1 MIRWKHHVLLNLAL
15 ALGALGCGG
24 GSASSG
30 VAISIAATT
39 GSVITKQTDQIN
51 SLVSGSTDTAVSWT
65 VTCAT
70 GVTAGTCGSI
80 DSNGLYTAPATIP
93 TTTSNGTTTAAPTV
107 TITGAAH
114 ADTTK
119 KATTTITIITGIN
132 ISVTPAT
139 ATVGTEEKF
148 DGFAATVTNPG
159 CNQSTDNTCLAVTWS
174 VPTATGNTNG
184 IIADTGIDSNFV
196 DHSVYT
202 APKNVP
208 NPSTV
213 TITATSVKDT
223 TITVTALVTIVTA
236 SVPTVTSVSPTKAGM
251 GSLFQDV
258 YITGTNF
265 ISTNKVSVTAGS
277 QAPTTLTPAN
287 VTSAL
292 MRVRVPDNLLSAS
305 GVLQFGVAQQN
316 GAVQACPATD
326 PTKCQIVVTP
336 LRPAVVGPSPNAIS
350 QQNPSG
356 ALDFNVIG
364 GFFGTGTTS
373 SVFSVAGTY
382 DGQIRGLV
390 TSASNSARQLTFAVG
405 GAANPT
411 DFGIA
416 GLHPFV
422 VRNIT
427 DSTKMAAANLAVQ
440 TDVNANPP
448 TPIGLPLTVGPTP
461 PPGTTLN
468 AAPTDVA
475 VNPATGR
482 AVVANAGTD
491 DVTIVDI
498 GATSPAVIVHSI
510 CTASQTAGTGP
521 NCPPAGPRGVAID
534 YVRNR
539 ALVAN
544 GTSKSIAVIDL
555 GSNRVTTVIPLQD
568 APDSVGVNPV
578 TGRALVVMN
587 AQNYGLLLD
596 LTQPSPAIASA
607 VTMKTGSNA
616 RVAVEPHL
624 NWAVATPGG
633 TGAVRI
639 VDLGQQTTNHIT
651 NVSRSS
657 GVVTVT
663 VKAGTSSEPLLAI
676 QRNDEVLIQGIPDS
690 SFNGVYP
697 VTDVGPGNTQF
708 KYAQPV
714 DAAHPDATSL
724 TGTASYSEPLTS
736 ISLTSQTI
744 QGVNINP
751 ETQMA
756 ILTDPSSGSNSI
768 LSLLDQTPASFTLL
782 PTPTGRVEVGTI
794 AGTFNPLTNTAY
806 IVNRIA
812 NTLSVI
818 DPTVPGPHR
827 IPTPASTFPT
837 GVAPVAVAVD
847 PASDRLVVVNQGDN
861 TIWIYSLISSVG
873 SVRPIAITETNPKM
887 FVTNSTLSSGPAPS
901 ALRLNIFGKGFSSS
915 STVRFDG
922 DATGLVPTFVTD
934 RELTVIVSPSLL
946 MNARRFA
953 VDVLDPNSGTVSN
966 VSDFTVVQSVD
977 VSSPTTGCTAPMP
990 SGVAIDPEKDLA
1002 VVSLF
1007 GCTEVAVMNLSN
1019 GTGRTVSVGAS
1030 PLGVA
1035 VLPRLGVAVVANNGS
1050 NNASVV
1056 PEVAQTLQCPATIA
1070 TGTGPVGV
1078 AADQDTGEA
1087 AVANSAA
1094 STVTILNLITCGSS
1108 TISTGQRPTA
1118 VAFNYQNH
1126 QIAVTA
1132 SASNAVDVGNASGG
1146 SLSPTIGTFS
1156 VPTSIVYDPE
1166 PSDCGTSNT
1175 VGCFVANS
1183 STANYIQTVDPT
1195 TSTARSF
1202 NVGINPTSIAY
1213 NYLTSTMI
1221 TTNTTSRTVTVVDF
1235 LSGLIR
1241 GVLSLPPSPP
1251 GSDQSV
1257 AGGLALTGALQFA
1270 VDIHPLTNLA
1280 VIADTANGR
1289 VLFVPVPH

>member
-1 MIRWKHHVLLNLAL
+1 MSRWKHPILLNLAL

-51 SLVSGSTDTAVSWT
+51 SLVTGGGTDTAVNWT
-65 VTCAT
+65 VTCAS
-70 GVTAGTCGSI
+70 GVTAGTCGTI
-80 DSNGLYTAPATIP
+80 DSNGLYTSPATVP

-114 ADTTK
+114 ADTSK
-119 KATTTITIITGIN
+119 KATTTITIITGISIA
-132 ISVTPAT
+132 ISPAI
-139 ATVGTEEKF
+139 ATVGTQEHF
-148 DGFAATVTNPG
+148 DGFAATVSNPG
-159 CNQSTDNTCLAVTWS
+159 CNQSVDNTCLAVTWS

-184 IIADTGIDSNFV
+184 TITDSGIDSNFV

-202 APKNVP
+202 APMKVP
-208 NPSTV
+208 QPSTV

-223 TITVTALVTIVTA
+223 TITATATVTIVTA
-236 SVPTVTSVSPTKAGM
+236 TVPTVTSVSPTNAGM

-265 ISTNKVSVTAGS
+265 ISTNNVSVTAGS
-277 QAPTTLTPAN
+277 QAPTSLTPAN

-292 MRVRVPDNLLSAS
+292 IRVRVPDNLLSAA

-316 GAVQACPATD
+316 GAVQTCPATD
-326 PTKCQIVVTP
+326 PTKCQIVVAS
-336 LRPAVVGPSPNAIS
+336 LRPAIVGPSPTSVS

-356 ALDFNVIG
+356 ALDFHVNG
-364 GFFGTGTTS
+364 GFFGTGTTT

-390 TSASNSARQLTFAVG
+390 TSTSNSARQLTFAIG
-405 GAANPT
+405 GAGNPT
-411 DFGIA
+411 DFGTA

-422 VRNIT
+422 IRNIN
-427 DSTKMAAANLAVQ
+427 DPTKMAAANLAVQ

-448 TPIGLPLTVGPTP
+448 TPIPGSPVTVGPTP
-461 PPGTTLN
+461 LPGMTVN
-468 AAPTDVA
+468 PAPTDVA

-482 AVVANAGTD
+482 AVVANTGTD
-491 DVTIVDI
+491 DITVVDV
-498 GATSPAVIVHSI
+498 GATSPAVIAHSI
-510 CTASQTAGTGP
+510 CTASVTAGTGP
-521 NCPPAGPRGVAID
+521 NCPPSGPRSVAID
-534 YVRNR
+534 YVRNL

-544 GTSKSIAVIDL
+544 GTSNSIAVIDL
-555 GSNRVTTVIPLQD
+555 ANNFVTSVIPLQD
-568 APDSVGVNPV
+568 SPDAVGVNPV

-587 AQNYGLLLD
+587 SKTYGLLLD
-596 LTQPSPAIASA
+596 LTPATPTIVSA
-607 VTMKTGSNA
+607 VTMKTGSNSH
-616 RVAVEPHL
+616 VAVEPHL

-639 VDLGQQTTNHIT
+639 VDLGRQTTNHIT

-663 VKAGTSSEPLLAI
+663 VQAGTSSEPLLAI
-676 QRNDEVLIQGIPDS
+676 QRDDAILIQGISDS
-690 SFNGVYP
+690 SFNGVYT

-724 TGTASYSEPLTS
+724 TGTASYAEPLTS
-736 ISLTSQTI
+736 VSLSQTI
-744 QGVNINP
+744 QGIDINP
-751 ETQMA
+751 ETQTA
-756 ILTDPSSGSNSI
+756 ILSDPSSGNNFI
-768 LSLLDQTPASFTLL
+768 LSLLDQTPASFSLT
-782 PTPTGRVEVGTI
+782 PTPTGSAEVGTI
-794 AGTFNPLTNTAY
+794 AGAFNPLTNTAY

-812 NTLSVI
+812 KTLSVI

-827 IPTPASTFPT
+827 IPTLASTFPT
-837 GVAPVAVAVD
+837 GAAPVAVAVD
-847 PASDRLVVVNQGDN
+847 PASDHLVVVNQGDN
-861 TIWIYSLISSVG
+861 TISIYSLISSSG
-873 SVRPIAITETNPKM
+873 SVRPVAITETNPKT
-887 FVTNSTLSSGPAPS
+887 FVTNSTLSSGPEPS
-901 ALRLNIFGKGFSSS
+901 EIGLTIIGKGFSNSS
-915 STVRFDG
+915 VVRLDG
-922 DATGLVPTFVTD
+922 TPLVPKFISD
-934 RELTVIVSPSLL
+934 RELTAIVPPSLL
-946 MNARRFA
+946 MTARRFA
-953 VDVLDPNSGTVSN
+953 VDVLDSGNVSN

-977 VSSPTTGCTAPMP
+977 VSSASTGCSAPQP
-990 SGVAIDPEKDLA
+990 SGVAIDPEQDLA

-1007 GCTEVAVMNLSN
+1007 GCSEVAVMDLTS
-1019 GTGRTVSVGAS
+1019 GTGRRVTVGAN

-1035 VLPRLGVAVVANNGS
+1035 VLPRLRVAIVANNGS
-1050 NNASVV
+1050 NSASIV
-1056 PEVAQTLQCPATIA
+1056 PELGQVLQCPNAIA

-1087 AVANSAA
+1087 AVANSA
-1094 STVTILNLITCGSS
+1094 SNTVTILNVATCGASS
-1108 TISTGQRPTA
+1108 ISTGQHPTA

-1132 SASNAVDVGNASGG
+1132 SASNVVDIGSASAG
-1146 SLSPTIGTFS
+1146 SLSATGGTFS

-1166 PSDCGTSNT
+1166 HSDCGVSNT
-1175 VGCFVANS
+1175 VGCFIANS
-1183 STANYIQTVDPT
+1183 STANNVQTVDPS

-1202 NVGINPTSIAY
+1202 NVGINPTTIAY

-1241 GVLSLPPSPP
+1241 GVLSLPPPP
-1251 GSDQSV
+1251 LGSDQSV

-1289 VLFVPVPH
+1289 VLLVPVPR

>member
-1 MIRWKHHVLLNLAL
+1 MSRWKHHILLNLAL
-15 ALGALGCGG
+15 ALCALGCGG

-39 GSVITKQTDQIN
+39 GSVVTKQPDQIN
-51 SLVSGSTDTAVSWT
+51 SFVSGSTDTAVNWT

-80 DSNGLYTAPATIP
+80 DSNGLYTAPATVP

-119 KATTTITIITGIN
+119 TATTTITIITGISIA
-132 ISVTPAT
+132 ISPTT
-139 ATVGTEEKF
+139 ATVGTGEHF
-148 DGFAATVTNPG
+148 DLFAATVINPG
-159 CNQSTDNTCLAVTWS
+159 CSQAADNKCLAVTWS

-184 IIADTGIDSNFV
+184 TIADSGIDSNNV
-196 DHSVYT
+196 DHAVYNAPT
-202 APKNVP
+202 AAI
-208 NPSTV
+208 TV

-223 TITVTALVTIVTA
+223 TITATATVTVVTAT
-236 SVPTVTSVSPTKAGM
+236 VPTVKSVSPTTAGM
-251 GSLFQDV
+251 GSVFQDV

-265 ISTNKVSVTAGS
+265 ISTNSVSVTAGS
-277 QAPTTLTPAN
+277 QAPTTLNPES

-292 MRVRVPDNLLSAS
+292 IRVRVRDNLLSAA

-316 GAVQACPATD
+316 GAVQTCPTTD
-326 PTKCQIVVTP
+326 PTKCQIVITP
-336 LRPAVVGPSPNAIS
+336 LRPAIVGPSPASVS

-356 ALDFNVIG
+356 ALDFHVNG

-373 SVFSVAGTY
+373 SVFSVSGTY

-390 TSASNSARQLTFAVG
+390 TSTSNSARQLTFAIG
-405 GAANPT
+405 GAGNPT
-411 DFGIA
+411 DFGTA

-427 DSTKMAAANLAVQ
+427 DPTKMAAANLAVQ

-448 TPIGLPLTVGPTP
+448 SPIGLPLTVGPTP
-461 PPGTTLN
+461 PPGTTVN
-468 AAPTDVA
+468 PAPTDVA
-475 VNPATGR
+475 VNPASGR

-491 DVTIVDI
+491 DVTVVDI
-498 GATSPAVIVHSI
+498 GASSPAVIAHSI
-510 CTASQTAGTGP
+510 CTASPTAGTGP

-534 YVRNR
+534 YVRNL

-596 LTQPSPAIASA
+596 LTQASPAIASA

-639 VDLGQQTTNHIT
+639 VDLGRQTTNHIT

-663 VKAGTSSEPLLAI
+663 VQAGTSSEPLLAI
-676 QRNDEVLIQGIPDS
+676 QPNDEVLIQGISDS

-697 VTDVGPGNTQF
+697 VTGVGPGNTQF
-708 KYAQPV
+708 KYTQPV

-768 LSLLDQTPASFTLL
+768 LSLLDQIPASFTLS

-794 AGTFNPLTNTAY
+794 AGAFNPLTNTAY

-827 IPTPASTFPT
+827 IPAPGSTFPT
-837 GVAPVAVAVD
+837 GPTPVAVAVD
-847 PASDRLVVVNQGDN
+847 PASDRLVVVNQGDS
-861 TIWIYSLISSVG
+861 TISIYSLISPGG
-873 SVRPIAITETNPKM
+873 SVRPVAITETNPKM

-901 ALRLNIFGKGFSSS
+901 NLGLIIIGKGFSSS
-915 STVRFDG
+915 SAVRLDGTVLS
-922 DATGLVPTFVTD
+922 TTFVSD
-934 RELTVIVSPSLL
+934 RELTSIVPPSLL

-953 VDVLDPNSGTVSN
+953 VDVLDPNSSTVSN

-977 VSSPTTGCTAPMP
+977 VGSPSTGCTAPMP
-990 SGVAIDPEKDLA
+990 SGVAIDPEQNLA

-1007 GCTEVAVMNLSN
+1007 GCNEVAVMDLSN
-1019 GTGRTVSVGAS
+1019 GTGRRVTVGAS

-1035 VLPRLGVAVVANNGS
+1035 VLPRLRVAVVANNGS
-1050 NNASVV
+1050 NNASIV
-1056 PEVAQTLQCPATIA
+1056 PEIGQPLQCPATIA

-1087 AVANSAA
+1087 AVANSTSNTA
-1094 STVTILNLITCGSS
+1094 TILNLTTCGSS
-1108 TISTGQRPTA
+1108 SISTGQIPTA

-1126 QIAVTA
+1126 EIAVAA
-1132 SASNAVDVGNASGG
+1132 SASNAVDVGSASGG

-1175 VGCFVANS
+1175 DGCFIANS

-1195 TSTARSF
+1195 TSTTRSF
-1202 NVGINPTSIAY
+1202 NVGINPTTIAY

-1221 TTNTTSRTVTVVDF
+1221 TTNTASRTVTVVDF

-1241 GVLSLPPSPP
+1241 GVLSLPPPPP

-1289 VLFVPVPH
+1289 VLFVPAPR

>member
-1 MIRWKHHVLLNLAL
+1 MSRWKHYILLNLAL

-51 SLVSGSTDTAVSWT
+51 SLVTGGGSDTAVNWT

-119 KATTTITIITGIN
+119 KATTTITIITGIS
-132 ISVTPAT
+132 ITVTPAT

-159 CNQSTDNTCLAVTWS
+159 CIQSTDKTCLAVTWS

-184 IIADTGIDSNFV
+184 TIADTGIDSNFV

-208 NPSTV
+208 TPSTV

-223 TITVTALVTIVTA
+223 TITATALVTIVTA
-236 SVPTVTSVSPTKAGM
+236 TVPTVTSVSPTKAGM

-265 ISTNKVSVTAGS
+265 ISTNNVSVTAGS

-316 GAVQACPATD
+316 RAVQTCPTTD
-326 PTKCQIVVTP
+326 PTKCQIVVAP
-336 LRPAVVGPSPNAIS
+336 LRPAVVGPSPNGIS

-356 ALDFNVIG
+356 ALDFHVIG

-390 TSASNSARQLTFAVG
+390 TSASNSARRLTFAIG
-405 GAANPT
+405 GAGNPT

-427 DSTKMAAANLAVQ
+427 DPTKMAAANLAVQ

-448 TPIGLPLTVGPTP
+448 SPIGSPLSVGPTP
-461 PPGTTLN
+461 LPGTTVN
-468 AAPTDVA
+468 PAPTDVA

-491 DVTIVDI
+491 DVTVVDI

-510 CTASQTAGTGP
+510 CTASPTAGTGP
-521 NCPPAGPRGVAID
+521 NCPPAGPRSVAID
-534 YVRNR
+534 YVRNL

-555 GSNRVTTVIPLQD
+555 GSNRVTTVIALQD

-639 VDLGQQTTNHIT
+639 VDLGRQTTNHIT

-657 GVVTVT
+657 GVVTVN
-663 VKAGTSSEPLLAI
+663 VQAGTSSEPLLAI

-708 KYAQPV
+708 KYTQPV

-756 ILTDPSSGSNSI
+756 ILTDPSSGSNSV
-768 LSLLDQTPASFTLL
+768 LSLLDQTPASFTLS
-782 PTPTGRVEVGTI
+782 PTPAGRVEVGTI

-827 IPTPASTFPT
+827 IPTLASTFPT

-847 PASDRLVVVNQGDN
+847 PASDHLVVVNQGDN
-861 TIWIYSLISSVG
+861 TIWIYSLISSA
-873 SVRPIAITETNPKM
+873 SSARPIAITETNPKT
-887 FVTNSTLSSGPAPS
+887 FVSNSTLSNGPAPS
-901 ALRLNIFGKGFSSS
+901 ALGLTIIGKGFSSS
-915 STVRFDG
+915 SAVRLDGTVLS
-922 DATGLVPTFVTD
+922 TTFVSD
-934 RELTVIVSPSLL
+934 RELTSIVPPSLL

-953 VDVLDPNSGTVSN
+953 VDVLDPNSDSVSN

-977 VSSPTTGCTAPMP
+977 VGSPSTGCTAPMP
-990 SGVAIDPEKDLA
+990 SGVAIDPEQDLA

-1007 GCTEVAVMNLSN
+1007 GCAEVAVMDLSN
-1019 GTGRTVSVGAS
+1019 GTGRRVAVGAS

-1035 VLPRLGVAVVANNGS
+1035 VLPRLRVAVVANNGS

-1056 PEVAQTLQCPATIA
+1056 PELGQSPQCPATIA

-1078 AADQDTGEA
+1078 AADQNTGEA
-1087 AVANSAA
+1087 AVANST
-1094 STVTILNLITCGSS
+1094 SNTVTILSVVTCGTSS
-1108 TISTGQRPTA
+1108 ISTGQGPTA

-1126 QIAVTA
+1126 QIAVAA
-1132 SASNAVDVGNASGG
+1132 SASNAVDVGSASGG
-1146 SLSPTIGTFS
+1146 SLSPAIGTFS

-1175 VGCFVANS
+1175 DGCFIANS

-1241 GVLSLPPSPP
+1241 GVLSLPPPPP

-1289 VLFVPVPH
+1289 VLFVPVPR